1 MVYFD
6 PPPFFLVPTRLVKGS
21 LRGPAPHP
29 QSPRL
34 TAGPGLQTVSRAPTT
49 TGFLSPRL
57 EPRCNCDPARDAS
70 LRGAAGPE
78 EEGGLLARPALGSR
92 PPKWRARA
100 PRAERSSRSPAP
112 PAHAPSPAGISAA
125 FFGICSRRHARALL
139 LCSPLCLLRSWP
151 FSSPA
156 PRLPFSPWAS
166 LVQDAGDLSESGE
179 THGEAGGGGGPGR
192 TAEQQ
197 PGALLRNVCARGNLP
212 SPGVCQ

>member
-125 FFGICSRRHARALL
+125 F
-139 LCSPLCLLRSWP
+139 LRDLQ
-151 FSSPA
+151 PA
-156 PRLPFSPWAS
+156 PRARPPSLLSTLFTSLLAFLLSGTPFTVLSVGFAGAGCWGSVGIWGDPRGSWGRGWPRAHGGAATGRAS
-166 LVQDAGDLSESGE
+166 A
-179 THGEAGGGGGPGR
+179 
-192 TAEQQ
+192 
-197 PGALLRNVCARGNLP
+197 
-212 SPGVCQ
+212 